1 MHYTVSAV
9 TGQRLESTED
19 DHFSTTP
26 APPDIEICPCHG
38 SSSIIRYSYEG
49 WPRWYSLNH
58 TLFQELSK
66 LENGL
71 LGTSAPPTSTAPVSC
86 SIDLPGDD
94 IIEGVLSPEKAGSL
108 MSIQSAP
115 PEQRERV
122 EQRERPVSLLLELPL
137 ATQVGAYLSAMS
149 PTEQEEDSLLT
160 LSSVTARPLLAAS
173 RKLRPHSESTDTS
186 PPDGG
191 YGWVVVFGA
200 FMVQFWVAGLFK
212 SYGVLYVEIMETFP
226 DSSESVAS
234 WIPAALS
241 TLCLALAPLSSA
253 LCEKYSCR
261 LVVFIGGLFCA
272 SGLALSYFSTGLLHL
287 LLSFGVMTGIGG
299 GLSTTPGI
307 VIVSQYFDK
316 HRAMANGIC
325 VSGTAAGS
333 FVFPMLIEKL
343 VDTYGLHGTVLLL
356 GRILAG
362 LFYSGGGML
371 HVCVAATLYR
381 PPPTLRSSTPVT
393 STTTENTTLLNDIQD
408 GKTLPSRDNNLQ
420 NLFQTDNEIVLNQK
434 NALLNDEKRTNLFT
448 EIIHPSLIEVARPP
462 LPCQMSDSEDSEG
475 MDVLGVVVHN
485 TAAWF
490 AFMAYRDKLFL
501 RRVSVT
507 YAGTALSVEGLPREV
522 ARLRLR
528 PTRSSSILHSVEDLS
543 TDSTCVYKSSR
554 RKITRSLYIKPPLPS
569 GIPDKVLEP
578 EIKKDEEE
586 KKEELEEKMET
597 GCVATIS
604 RYLDVSLLKSWR
616 FGLLCT
622 SVALMSCGSPYALYY
637 LPAYTVAVGH
647 SKAAAGRLVAIS
659 AVLDLC
665 GRLGLG
671 WLCDL
676 HLFCRRAYGLCLG
689 CWFLLV
695 PVLLADAFGTA
706 RIASSYGLVRMFQ
719 SLAAVS
725 VPPTAGLIRDVTG
738 GYSCCFYGMGSCM
751 VLGTIPV
758 IAFHIA
764 TKKKEKE

>member
-1 MHYTVSAV
+1 MS
-9 TGQRLESTED
+9 L
-19 DHFSTTP
+19 
-26 APPDIEICPCHG
+26 
-38 SSSIIRYSYEG
+38 
-49 WPRWYSLNH
+49 PREFIFN
-58 TLFQELSK
+58 QELSK
-66 LENGL
+66 LDGEI
-71 LGTSAPPTSTAPVSC
+71 LGTSAPPSSAPLSC
-86 SIDLPGDD
+86 SIDLPSET
-94 IIEGVLSPEKAGSL
+94 IAEAALSPDKAGSL
-108 MSIQSAP
+108 MSVQSAP
-115 PEQRERV
+115 PEQRER
-122 EQRERPVSLLLELPL
+122 PASLLLELPL

-173 RKLRPHSESTDTS
+173 RQLRGPTDTTDTS

-272 SGLALSYFSTGLLHL
+272 TGLALSYFSTGLLHL

-316 HRAMANGIC
+316 HRALANGIC

-343 VDTYGLHGTVLLL
+343 VDMYGLHGTVLLL
-356 GRILAG
+356 G
-362 LFYSGGGML
+362 GGML
-371 HVCVAATLYR
+371 HVCVSATLYR
-381 PPPTLRSSTPVT
+381 APPAPRERSPTPATT
-393 STTTENTTLLNDIQD
+393 STENTTLLQDIQECKMD
-408 GKTLPSRDNNLQ
+408 SKDYRLQ
-420 NLFQTDNEIVLNQK
+420 RLFELDPESALNQK
-434 NALLNDEKRTNLFT
+434 NALLTEEAKRTNLIT

-462 LPCQMSDSEDSEG
+462 LQSNLSDSEDSEV
-475 MDVLGVVVHN
+475 MDVLGVV
-485 TAAWF
+485 
-490 AFMAYRDKLFL
+490 
-501 RRVSVT
+501 
-507 YAGTALSVEGLPREV
+507 GLPREV
-522 ARLRLR
+522 AKLRLR

-543 TDSTCVYKSSR
+543 TDSTCVYKASR
-554 RKITRSLYIKPPLPS
+554 RKLSRSLYIRPPLPS
-569 GIPDKVLEP
+569 RLIQNKLAEPVIIKQEQEAQKVDVVQP
-578 EIKKDEEE
+578 KKAKRSCIE
-586 KKEELEEKMET
+586 K
-597 GCVATIS
+597 IS
-604 RYLDVSLLKSWR
+604 RYLDVSLLKDWR
-616 FGLLCT
+616 FGLLCG

-637 LPAYTVAVGH
+637 LPAYTVAKGH
-647 SKAAAGRLVAIS
+647 SKSAAGHLVAIS

-671 WLCDL
+671 YLCDL
-676 HLFCRRAYGLCLG
+676 HLFCRRKAYIVSILVAGIAVLTLPSFTSWWALAIASAAYGLCLG

-719 SLAAVS
+719 SIAAVS
-725 VPPTAGLIRDVTG
+725 VPPTAG
-738 GYSCCFYGMGSCM
+738 
-751 VLGTIPV
+751 
-758 IAFHIA
+758 
-764 TKKKEKE
+764 

>member
-1 MHYTVSAV
+1 MS
-9 TGQRLESTED
+9 L
-19 DHFSTTP
+19 
-26 APPDIEICPCHG
+26 
-38 SSSIIRYSYEG
+38 
-49 WPRWYSLNH
+49 PREFIFN
-58 TLFQELSK
+58 QELAKRDSQ
-66 LENGL
+66 L
-71 LGTSAPPTSTAPVSC
+71 LGCSAPPGSNAPLSC
-86 SIDLPGDD
+86 SIDLPTES
-94 IIEGVLSPEKAGSL
+94 IIEATLSPDKGSL
-108 MSIQSAP
+108 LSVQSAP
-115 PEQRERV
+115 PEQRER
-122 EQRERPVSLLLELPL
+122 PASLLLELPL

-173 RKLRPHSESTDTS
+173 RKLRPAPESTADSTA

-261 LVVFIGGLFCA
+261 TVVFIGGLFCA
-272 SGLALSYFSTGLLHL
+272 TGLALSFFSRGLLHL

-316 HRAMANGIC
+316 HRALANGIC

-343 VDTYGLHGTVLLL
+343 VDMYGLHGTVLLL
-356 GRILAG
+356 G
-362 LFYSGGGML
+362 GGML
-371 HVCVAATLYR
+371 HVCVSATLYR
-381 PPPTLRSSTPVT
+381 AAPTQASSNGGDRTPAT
-393 STTTENTTLLNDIQD
+393 TTTTEHTTLLHDIQEVES
-408 GKTLPSRDNNLQ
+408 KDNHLQ
-420 NLFQTDNEIVLNQK
+420 NLFHQDMELALNRK
-434 NALLNDEKRTNLFT
+434 NSLLNDEKRTNLLT
-448 EIIHPSLIEVARPP
+448 EIMHPSLIEVARQP
-462 LPCQMSDSEDSEG
+462 LNAQHSDTEDSEG
-475 MDVLGVVVHN
+475 MDVLGVV
-485 TAAWF
+485 
-490 AFMAYRDKLFL
+490 
-501 RRVSVT
+501 
-507 YAGTALSVEGLPREV
+507 GLPREV

-543 TDSTCVYKSSR
+543 TDSTCVYKATR
-554 RKITRSLYIKPPLPS
+554 RKLSRSLYIRPPLPS
-569 GIPDKVLEP
+569 RLAQNKLSEP
-578 EIKKDEEE
+578 VIIKPEQEVKEDIVEE
-586 KKEELEEKMET
+586 KKRR
-597 GCVATIS
+597 GCVEKIS

-616 FGLLCT
+616 FGLLCA

-637 LPAYTVAVGH
+637 LPAYTVAAGH
-647 SKAAAGRLVAIS
+647 SKSAAGHLVAIS

-676 HLFCRRAYGLCLG
+676 HLFCRRKAYIVCILVAGIAVLTLPSLTSWWALAVASGAYGLCLG

-738 GYSCCFYGMGSCM
+738 GYSWCFYGMGSCM
-751 VLGTIPV
+751 VLGSIPV
-758 IAFHIA
+758 IAFHIF
-764 TKKKEKE
+764 TKNEDAESSVDQDN

>member
-1 MHYTVSAV
+1 MAHQCIVIH
-9 TGQRLESTED
+9 L
-19 DHFSTTP
+19 
-26 APPDIEICPCHG
+26 
-38 SSSIIRYSYEG
+38 RYS
-49 WPRWYSLNH
+49 
-58 TLFQELSK
+58 ELSE
-66 LENGL
+66 LEGQL
-71 LGTSAPPTSTAPVSC
+71 LGTSAPPMSQAPIAC
-86 SIDLPGDD
+86 SIEMAADP
-94 IIEGVLSPEKAGSL
+94 IAEVLSPDNAGSL
-108 MSIQSAP
+108 LSIQSAP
-115 PEQRERV
+115 PEPSERM
-122 EQRERPVSLLLELPL
+122 EPRERPASLLLELPL

-149 PTEQEEDSLLT
+149 PTDQEEDSLLT

-173 RKLRPHSESTDTS
+173 RKLRPHDSSADMSS

-272 SGLALSYFSTGLLHL
+272 TGLAVSYFSTGLLHL

-356 GRILAG
+356 G
-362 LFYSGGGML
+362 GGML
-371 HVCVAATLYR
+371 HVCVAACLYR
-381 PPPTLRSSTPVT
+381 PPPTPRAVTPVT
-393 STTTENTTLLNDIQD
+393 TTTTENTTLLNDITE
-408 GKTLPSRDNNLQ
+408 GKTAVTNKDNKLQ
-420 NLFQTDNEIVLNQK
+420 NLFQPETEMTMNHK
-434 NALLNDEKRTNLFT
+434 NAMLNDDKRANLLS

-462 LPCQMSDSEDSEG
+462 LPSQYMSDSEDSEG
-475 MDVLGVVVHN
+475 MDVLGV
-485 TAAWF
+485 A
-490 AFMAYRDKLFL
+490 
-501 RRVSVT
+501 VS
-507 YAGTALSVEGLPREV
+507 GLPREV

-543 TDSTCVYKSSR
+543 TDSTCVYKARGRQLS
-554 RKITRSLYIKPPLPS
+554 RSLYIKPPLPS
-569 GIPDKVLEP
+569 RIIQNKLTEP
-578 EIKKDEEE
+578 ANIVKKIEEVKEENVEE
-586 KKEELEEKMET
+586 KEQKR
-597 GCVATIS
+597 GCIGTIS
-604 RYLDVSLLKSWR
+604 SILI
-616 FGLLCT
+616 
-622 SVALMSCGSPYALYY
+622 
-637 LPAYTVAVGH
+637 
-647 SKAAAGRLVAIS
+647 AGI
-659 AVLDLC
+659 AVLSLPSLTSWWSLAIAS
-665 GRLGLG
+665 G
-671 WLCDL
+671 
-676 HLFCRRAYGLCLG
+676 AYGLCLG

-725 VPPTAGLIRDVTG
+725 VPPTAGLLRDVTG
-738 GYSCCFYGMGSCM
+738 GYSWCFYGMGSCM

-758 IAFHIA
+758 IAFHLS
-764 TKKKEKE
+764 TKNEDSESSVD

>member
-1 MHYTVSAV
+1 
-9 TGQRLESTED
+9 
-19 DHFSTTP
+19 
-26 APPDIEICPCHG
+26 
-38 SSSIIRYSYEG
+38 
-49 WPRWYSLNH
+49 
-58 TLFQELSK
+58 
-66 LENGL
+66 
-71 LGTSAPPTSTAPVSC
+71 
-86 SIDLPGDD
+86 
-94 IIEGVLSPEKAGSL
+94 
-108 MSIQSAP
+108 
-115 PEQRERV
+115 
-122 EQRERPVSLLLELPL
+122 
-137 ATQVGAYLSAMS
+137 MS

-173 RKLRPHSESTDTS
+173 RKLRPPPDSSAESTA

-226 DSSESVAS
+226 ESSASIAS

-272 SGLALSYFSTGLLHL
+272 TGLALSYFSTGLLHL

-316 HRAMANGIC
+316 HRALANGIC

-343 VDTYGLHGTVLLL
+343 VDMYGLHGTVLLL
-356 GRILAG
+356 G
-362 LFYSGGGML
+362 GGML
-371 HVCVAATLYR
+371 HVCVSATLYR
-381 PPPTLRSSTPVT
+381 PAPLSCNSSALADRTPAT
-393 STTTENTTLLNDIQD
+393 TTTTEHTTLLHDIQED
-408 GKTLPSRDNNLQ
+408 QGIMFKSDSLKDNRLQ
-420 NLFQTDNEIVLNQK
+420 SLFQPETELSLNQK
-434 NALLNDEKRTNLFT
+434 NLLLSEDLKRTNLIT
-448 EIIHPSLIEVARPP
+448 EIMHPSLIEVARQ
-462 LPCQMSDSEDSEG
+462 QMQTQHSDSEDSEG
-475 MDVLGVVVHN
+475 LDVLGVV
-485 TAAWF
+485 
-490 AFMAYRDKLFL
+490 
-501 RRVSVT
+501 
-507 YAGTALSVEGLPREV
+507 GLPKEV
-522 ARLRLR
+522 SRLRLR

-543 TDSTCVYKSSR
+543 TDSTCVYKASR
-554 RKITRSLYIKPPLPS
+554 RHLSRSLYIRPPPS
-569 GIPDKVLEP
+569 RLAQKLSEP
-578 EIKKDEEE
+578 IVIKQEEVQKEVQEE
-586 KKEELEEKMET
+586 KKQA
-597 GCVATIS
+597 GCVEVIS

-616 FGLLCT
+616 FGLLCA

-637 LPAYTVAVGH
+637 LPAYTVALGH
-647 SKAAAGRLVAIS
+647 SKSAAGHLVAIS

-676 HLFCRRAYGLCLG
+676 HLFCRRKAYILSILVAGIAVLCLPSLTSWWALAVASGAYGLCLG

-725 VPPTAGLIRDVTG
+725 VPPTAGLLRDVTG
-738 GYSCCFYGMGSCM
+738 GYSWCFYGMGSCM
-751 VLGTIPV
+751 VLGSIPV
-758 IAFHIA
+758 IAFHLS
-764 TKKKEKE
+764 TKNEDSDSSVD

>member
-1 MHYTVSAV
+1 MSLP
-9 TGQRLESTED
+9 REF
-19 DHFSTTP
+19 HFS
-26 APPDIEICPCHG
+26 
-38 SSSIIRYSYEG
+38 
-49 WPRWYSLNH
+49 
-58 TLFQELSK
+58 QELSK
-66 LENGL
+66 LETQV
-71 LGTSAPPTSTAPVSC
+71 LGTSAPPTSTALSC
-86 SIDLPGDD
+86 SIDLPTDV
-94 IIEGVLSPEKAGSL
+94 ISEAILSPDKAGSL
-108 MSIQSAP
+108 MSVQSAP
-115 PEQRERV
+115 PEQRER
-122 EQRERPVSLLLELPL
+122 PASLLLELPL

-173 RKLRPHSESTDTS
+173 RKLRPPPDSSAESTA

-261 LVVFIGGLFCA
+261 VVVFIGGLFCA
-272 SGLALSYFSTGLLHL
+272 TGLALSYFSTGLLHL

-316 HRAMANGIC
+316 HRALANGIC

-343 VDTYGLHGTVLLL
+343 VDMYGLHGTVLLL
-356 GRILAG
+356 G
-362 LFYSGGGML
+362 GGML
-371 HVCVAATLYR
+371 HVCVSATLYR
-381 PPPTLRSSTPVT
+381 PAPVSFNTISLADRTPAT
-393 STTTENTTLLNDIQD
+393 TTTTENTTLLHNIQED
-408 GKTLPSRDNNLQ
+408 QGIMFKSDSTKDNRLES
-420 NLFQTDNEIVLNQK
+420 LFHTETELTLNQK
-434 NALLNDEKRTNLFT
+434 NLLLNEEMKRNNLVT
-448 EIIHPSLIEVARPP
+448 EIMHPSLIEVARQ
-462 LPCQMSDSEDSEG
+462 QMQSQHSDSEDSEG
-475 MDVLGVVVHN
+475 LDVLGVV
-485 TAAWF
+485 
-490 AFMAYRDKLFL
+490 
-501 RRVSVT
+501 
-507 YAGTALSVEGLPREV
+507 GLPKEV

-543 TDSTCVYKSSR
+543 TDSTCVYKARRNLSS
-554 RKITRSLYIKPPLPS
+554 KSLYIRPPPSRLIPSKLAEPIVIKP
-569 GIPDKVLEP
+569 V
-578 EIKKDEEE
+578 EIQKEDEVQVET
-586 KKEELEEKMET
+586 KT
-597 GCVATIS
+597 GCVDKIS
-604 RYLDVSLLKSWR
+604 RYLDVSLLRSWR
-616 FGLLCT
+616 FGVLCA

-637 LPAYTVAVGH
+637 LPAYTVAAGH
-647 SKAAAGRLVAIS
+647 SKSAAGHLVAIS

-671 WLCDL
+671 YLCDL
-676 HLFCRRAYGLCLG
+676 HLFCRRKAYIVSILVAGIAVLTLPSLKSWWALAIASGAYGLCLG

-725 VPPTAGLIRDVTG
+725 VPPTAGLLRDVTG
-738 GYSCCFYGMGSCM
+738 GYSWCFYGMGSCM
-751 VLGTIPV
+751 VLGSIPV
-758 IAFHIA
+758 IAFHLS
-764 TKKKEKE
+764 TKNEDSDSSVD

>member
-1 MHYTVSAV
+1 MSLPREFIFNKELSKLDGQMLGSSAP
-9 TGQRLESTED
+9 T
-19 DHFSTTP
+19 TTP
-26 APPDIEICPCHG
+26 AP
-38 SSSIIRYSYEG
+38 
-49 WPRWYSLNH
+49 
-58 TLFQELSK
+58 
-66 LENGL
+66 
-71 LGTSAPPTSTAPVSC
+71 ASC
-86 SIDLPGDD
+86 SIELSADP
-94 IIEGVLSPEKAGSL
+94 IVEVLSPDKAGSL
-108 MSIQSAP
+108 LSIQSAP
-115 PEQRERV
+115 PEQSERI
-122 EQRERPVSLLLELPL
+122 EPRERPVSLLLELPL

-149 PTEQEEDSLLT
+149 PTDQEEDSLLT

-173 RKLRPHSESTDTS
+173 RKLRPHNGSTDISS

-272 SGLALSYFSTGLLHL
+272 TGLAVSFFSTGLLHL

-316 HRAMANGIC
+316 HRALANGIC

-356 GRILAG
+356 GA
-362 LFYSGGGML
+362 GML
-371 HVCVAATLYR
+371 HVCVSATLYR
-381 PPPTLRSSTPVT
+381 PPPTPRPITPVT
-393 STTTENTTLLNDIQD
+393 TTTTENTTLLNDIQE
-408 GKTLPSRDNNLQ
+408 GKTLVQNKDNKLQ
-420 NLFQTDNEIVLNQK
+420 NLFQPETELTLTLNQK
-434 NALLNDEKRTNLFT
+434 NALMSEDKRTNLLS
-448 EIIHPSLIEVARPP
+448 EIIHPSLIEQVARPP
-462 LPCQMSDSEDSEG
+462 LQSQMSDSEDSEG
-475 MDVLGVVVHN
+475 LDVLGVV
-485 TAAWF
+485 
-490 AFMAYRDKLFL
+490 
-501 RRVSVT
+501 
-507 YAGTALSVEGLPREV
+507 GLPREV

-543 TDSTCVYKSSR
+543 TDSTCVYKARGRTLS
-554 RKITRSLYIKPPLPS
+554 RSLYIKPPLPS
-569 GIPDKVLEP
+569 RIIQSKLSEP
-578 EIKKDEEE
+578 VNDVKKNEQEEL
-586 KKEELEEKMET
+586 KEENVEDKEAKR
-597 GCVATIS
+597 GCVEKIS

-616 FGLLCT
+616 FGLLCA

-647 SKAAAGRLVAIS
+647 SKAAAGHLVAIS
-659 AVLDLC
+659 AILDLC

-671 WLCDL
+671 YLCDL
-676 HLFCRRAYGLCLG
+676 HLFCRRKAYILSIIIAGIAVLSLPSLTSWWSLAVASGAYGLCLG

-725 VPPTAGLIRDVTG
+725 VPPTAGLLRDVTG
-738 GYSCCFYGMGSCM
+738 GYSWCFYGMGSCM
-751 VLGTIPV
+751 VLGSIPV
-758 IAFHIA
+758 IAFHLS
-764 TKKKEKE
+764 TKNEDSESSVD

>member
-1 MHYTVSAV
+1 MS
-9 TGQRLESTED
+9 L
-19 DHFSTTP
+19 
-26 APPDIEICPCHG
+26 
-38 SSSIIRYSYEG
+38 
-49 WPRWYSLNH
+49 PREFIFN
-58 TLFQELSK
+58 QELSK
-66 LENGL
+66 LDGQV
-71 LGTSAPPTSTAPVSC
+71 LGTSAPPTSQAPVTC
-86 SIDLPGDD
+86 SIEMATDT
-94 IIEGVLSPEKAGSL
+94 IAEVLSPDNAGSL
-108 MSIQSAP
+108 LSIQSAP
-115 PEQRERV
+115 PEPSERM
-122 EQRERPVSLLLELPL
+122 EPRERPVSLLLELPL

-149 PTEQEEDSLLT
+149 PTDQEEDSLLT

-173 RKLRPHSESTDTS
+173 RKLRPHDSSTDVSS

-272 SGLALSYFSTGLLHL
+272 TGLAVSYFSTGLLHL

-356 GRILAG
+356 G
-362 LFYSGGGML
+362 GGML
-371 HVCVAATLYR
+371 HVCVSATLYR
-381 PPPTLRSSTPVT
+381 PPPTPRAVTPVT
-393 STTTENTTLLNDIQD
+393 TTTTENTTLLNDITE
-408 GKTLPSRDNNLQ
+408 GKTAVSNKDNKLQ
-420 NLFQTDNEIVLNQK
+420 NLFQTETEMTLNQK
-434 NALLNDEKRTNLFT
+434 NAMLSDEKRTNLLS

-462 LPCQMSDSEDSEG
+462 LPSQNMSDSEDSEG
-475 MDVLGVVVHN
+475 MDVLGVV
-485 TAAWF
+485 
-490 AFMAYRDKLFL
+490 
-501 RRVSVT
+501 
-507 YAGTALSVEGLPREV
+507 GLPRDV

-543 TDSTCVYKSSR
+543 TDSTCVYKARGRQLS
-554 RKITRSLYIKPPLPS
+554 RSLYIKPPLPS
-569 GIPDKVLEP
+569 RIIQNKLTEP
-578 EIKKDEEE
+578 AINAKKIEEE
-586 KKEELEEKMET
+586 EAKEENLEEKEEKR
-597 GCVATIS
+597 GCMATIS

-616 FGLLCT
+616 FGLLCA

-637 LPAYTVAVGH
+637 LPAYTVAAGH
-647 SKAAAGRLVAIS
+647 SKAAAGHLVAIS
-659 AVLDLC
+659 AILDLC

-671 WLCDL
+671 YLCDL
-676 HLFCRRAYGLCLG
+676 HLFCRRKAYILSILIAGIAVLSLPSLTSWWSLAVASGAYGLCLG

-725 VPPTAGLIRDVTG
+725 VPPTAGLLRDVTG
-738 GYSCCFYGMGSCM
+738 GYSWCFYGMGSCM

-758 IAFHIA
+758 IAFHLS
-764 TKKKEKE
+764 TKNEDSESSVD

>member
-1 MHYTVSAV
+1 MS
-9 TGQRLESTED
+9 L
-19 DHFSTTP
+19 
-26 APPDIEICPCHG
+26 
-38 SSSIIRYSYEG
+38 
-49 WPRWYSLNH
+49 PREFIYNK
-58 TLFQELSK
+58 ELSK
-66 LENGL
+66 LEGNI
-71 LGTSAPPTSTAPVSC
+71 LGSSAPPTSTAPVSC
-86 SIDLPGDD
+86 SIDLPGDA
-94 IIEGVLSPEKAGSL
+94 IAEAVLSPEAAGSL
-108 MSIQSAP
+108 LSIQSAP
-115 PEQRERV
+115 PEQSERI
-122 EQRERPVSLLLELPL
+122 EQRERPISLLLELPL
-137 ATQVGAYLSAMS
+137 ANQVGAYLSAMS

-173 RKLRPHSESTDTS
+173 RKLRPQSESTDTS

-272 SGLALSYFSTGLLHL
+272 TGLALSFFSTGLLHL

-316 HRAMANGIC
+316 HRALANGIC

-343 VDTYGLHGTVLLL
+343 VGVYGLHGTVLLL
-356 GRILAG
+356 
-362 LFYSGGGML
+362 GGGML

-381 PPPTLRSSTPVT
+381 PPPTIRSNTPVT
-393 STTTENTTLLNDIQD
+393 TTTTENTTLLNDIQD
-408 GKTLPSRDNNLQ
+408 GKALPAKDNKLQ
-420 NLFQTDNEIVLNQK
+420 NLFQPESEIAMNQK
-434 NALLNDEKRTNLFT
+434 NALLNDDKRTNFFN
-448 EIIHPSLIEVARPP
+448 EIMHPSLIEVARPP

-475 MDVLGVVVHN
+475 MDVLGVV
-485 TAAWF
+485 
-490 AFMAYRDKLFL
+490 
-501 RRVSVT
+501 
-507 YAGTALSVEGLPREV
+507 GLPREV

-543 TDSTCVYKSSR
+543 TDSTCVYKASR
-554 RKITRSLYIKPPLPS
+554 RKISRSLYIKPPLPS
-569 GIPDKVLEP
+569 RIIPNKVQEP
-578 EIKKDEEE
+578 EILKKDEEE
-586 KKEELEEKMET
+586 KKEELEEVIEK

-676 HLFCRRAYGLCLG
+676 HLFCRRKAYIISIIVAGVAVLTLPSLTSWWALAIASGAYGLCLG

-738 GYSCCFYGMGSCM
+738 GYSYCFYGMGSCM
-751 VLGTIPV
+751 VLGSIPV

>member
-1 MHYTVSAV
+1 M
-9 TGQRLESTED
+9 
-19 DHFSTTP
+19 
-26 APPDIEICPCHG
+26 
-38 SSSIIRYSYEG
+38 
-49 WPRWYSLNH
+49 
-58 TLFQELSK
+58 QELSK
-66 LENGL
+66 LESQ
-71 LGTSAPPTSTAPVSC
+71 LGTSAPPTSTALSC
-86 SIDLPGDD
+86 SIDLPTDA
-94 IIEGVLSPEKAGSL
+94 ILSPDKAGSL
-108 MSIQSAP
+108 LSVQSAP
-115 PEQRERV
+115 PEQRER
-122 EQRERPVSLLLELPL
+122 PASLLLELPL

-173 RKLRPHSESTDTS
+173 RKLRPPPDSSAESTA

-234 WIPAALS
+234 KNNQSNLFP
-241 TLCLALAPLSSA
+241 APLSSA

-272 SGLALSYFSTGLLHL
+272 TGLALSYFSRGLLHL

-316 HRAMANGIC
+316 HRALANGIC

-343 VDTYGLHGTVLLL
+343 VDMYGLHGTVLLL
-356 GRILAG
+356 G
-362 LFYSGGGML
+362 GGML
-371 HVCVAATLYR
+371 HVCVSATLYR
-381 PPPTLRSSTPVT
+381 PAPVSFNTSALSDRTPAT
-393 STTTENTTLLNDIQD
+393 TTTTEHTTLLHDIQED
-408 GKTLPSRDNNLQ
+408 QGIMFKSDSSKDNRLQ
-420 NLFQTDNEIVLNQK
+420 SLFQPDAELTLNQK
-434 NALLNDEKRTNLFT
+434 NLLLSEDLKRTNLIT
-448 EIIHPSLIEVARPP
+448 EIMHPSRSTANAVSAFGFRGFRRIRRPRSR
-462 LPCQMSDSEDSEG
+462 CTKETQ
-475 MDVLGVVVHN
+475 H
-485 TAAWF
+485 F
-490 AFMAYRDKLFL
+490 
-501 RRVSVT
+501 VT
-507 YAGTALSVEGLPREV
+507 NVGLPKEV
-522 ARLRLR
+522 VRLRLR

-543 TDSTCVYKSSR
+543 TDSTCVYKARRNLSS
-554 RKITRSLYIKPPLPS
+554 KSLYIRPPPS
-569 GIPDKVLEP
+569 RLIPCKLTEP
-578 EIKKDEEE
+578 ITIKQEEVQKEEVQIE
-586 KKEELEEKMET
+586 KKEA
-597 GCVATIS
+597 GCVDKIS

-616 FGLLCT
+616 FGLLCA

-637 LPAYTVAVGH
+637 LPAYTVAAGH
-647 SKAAAGRLVAIS
+647 SHLVAIS

-676 HLFCRRAYGLCLG
+676 HLFCRRKAYIVSILVAGIAVLTLPSLKSWWALAIASGAYGLCLG

-738 GYSCCFYGMGSCM
+738 GYSWCFYGMGSCM
-751 VLGTIPV
+751 VLGSIPV
-758 IAFHIA
+758 IAFHLS
-764 TKKKEKE
+764 TKNEDSDSSVD